1 MHSFKKCSKGRW
13 ALGNVQGLQMSYF
26 RNHRVC
32 QSTAS
37 YLYNPNQGYDEMTHN
52 GSA

>member
-1 MHSFKKCSKGRW
+1 MHNFKNAQRDD
-13 ALGNVQGLQMSYF
+13 GNVQGLQMSYF

-37 YLYNPNQGYDEMTHN
+37 YLCNPNQGYDEMTHN